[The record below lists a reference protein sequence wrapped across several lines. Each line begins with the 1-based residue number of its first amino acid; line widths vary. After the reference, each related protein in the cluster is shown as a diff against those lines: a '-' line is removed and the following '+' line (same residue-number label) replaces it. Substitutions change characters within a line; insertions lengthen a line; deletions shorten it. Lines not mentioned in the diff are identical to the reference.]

1 MVNNNKILTVSYGTF
16 SCTLEGFDDSFDM
29 MKEIAEYFR
38 TLAADDRYFG
48 AEPPKLDAEMLTQI
62 AQRDR
67 SRQIEA
73 RADESGTG
81 VVLRASSNQNASTP
95 ATPAAPVAKA
105 EEATVP
111 EAAED
116 VVQPTHQSPV
126 SAQQGGFAAF
136 PESTSVASAG
146 TGPDSIAAKLKRIRA
161 VVSRN
166 EAEQQADKADTEAA
180 TDTVETASG
189 EDAIYEEVA
198 TASDA
203 PDTELA
209 AIFDRID
216 AKSETDEPVT
226 SDGDAERRLTE
237 YDEDYEEDSAA
248 DDGRILAAL
257 AEQKAREPRV
267 EAQAETEEDPEPEI
281 VAEVEED
288 ENEEPDLDLSS
299 YFAEP
304 EPEEEVAIAEEP
316 ETDDAEPET
325 VEIAE
330 ETATDETPLAPADD
344 EENAAISRENARLVQ
359 LKRAE
364 IEAALAGRDAA
375 AETMSQDDDSDD
387 EPDMDLSTRAAART
401 DAAESDLSAE
411 DEADLMRELAA
422 LQDDLIG
429 ETEEPEAPEEPS
441 ATDET
446 DHVEAEEIETA
457 TQGLDNDVSRL
468 MAAAEEKMDAPE
480 YSTSRNT
487 YSRLRAA
494 VAAAQAERS
503 AGHDLND
510 DKGDDAYRQDLA
522 SVVRP
527 RRPDNNRPQRPERPA
542 SENRAA
548 PLKLVAEQR
557 IDIEQ
562 SEKSR
567 LPVRPRRIKTELL
580 DTPADGQS
588 EAFASYA
595 KQMGAKDLPQL
606 LEAAAAYLS
615 FVEGREEFSRPQLM
629 NKVRQL
635 PSIEFNREDGL
646 RSFGLLLREGKICK
660 NGGGRF
666 TASVDIGFRPAKRAA
681 G

>member
-73 RADESGTG
+73 RADEAGTG
-81 VVLRASSNQNASTP
+81 VILRATSHQNAPFPSSP
-95 ATPAAPVAKA
+95 EAPVAKA
-105 EEATVP
+105 DKT
-111 EAAED
+111 AED
-116 VVQPTHQSPV
+116 MVQPTQNSPV
-126 SAQQGGFAAF
+126 SAQQGAFAAF
-136 PESTSVASAG
+136 PESTSVASAS

-166 EAEQQADKADTEAA
+166 EAEQEAEKAETEAA
-180 TDTVETASG
+180 ADKVESASG

-198 TASDA
+198 TSSDA

-216 AKSETDEPVT
+216 AEGETEET
-226 SDGDAERRLTE
+226 ITADGDAERRLTE

-257 AEQKAREPRV
+257 AEQKSREPL
-267 EAQAETEEDPEPEI
+267 ADTEEDAEPEI
-281 VAEVEED
+281 VSED

-304 EPEEEVAIAEEP
+304 DEEEVALVEEM
-316 ETDDAEPET
+316 ESDEAEPDAAET
-325 VEIAE
+325 SGE
-330 ETATDETPLAPADD
+330 ATVDETPLSSADD
-344 EENAAISRENARLVQ
+344 EENAAISRENARRVE

-364 IEAALAGRDAA
+364 IAAALAGRDAA
-375 AETMSQDDDSDD
+375 AEAMSQENDSDD
-387 EPDMDLSTRAAART
+387 EPDMERYSPATKMT
-401 DAAESDLSAE
+401 GTESDLSAE

-429 ETEEPEAPEEPS
+429 ETEEPETPEEPT
-441 ATDET
+441 ATHKS
-446 DHVEAEEIETA
+446 DHVEMEETETA

-527 RRPDNNRPQRPERPA
+527 RRRDNNRSQRPERPV
-542 SENRAA
+542 SEKRAA

-562 SEKSR
+562 SENSR
-567 LPVRPRRIKTELL
+567 LPVRPRRITTELL
-580 DTPADGQS
+580 DTSADSQS

>member
-73 RADESGTG
+73 RADEAGTG
-81 VVLRASSNQNASTP
+81 VILRATSHQNAPVPSSP
-95 ATPAAPVAKA
+95 EAPVAKA
-105 EEATVP
+105 DET
-111 EAAED
+111 AED
-116 VVQPTHQSPV
+116 MVQPSQKSPV
-126 SAQQGGFAAF
+126 SAQQGAFAAF
-136 PESTSVASAG
+136 PESTSVASAS

-166 EAEQQADKADTEAA
+166 EAEQKAEKAETEAA
-180 TDTVETASG
+180 ADKVESASG

-198 TASDA
+198 TSSDA

-216 AKSETDEPVT
+216 AEGEAEETIT
-226 SDGDAERRLTE
+226 ADGDAERRLTE
-237 YDEDYEEDSAA
+237 YDEDYEEESAA

-257 AEQKAREPRV
+257 AEQKSREPLV
-267 EAQAETEEDPEPEI
+267 DTEEDAEPDI
-281 VAEVEED
+281 VSED

-304 EPEEEVAIAEEP
+304 DEEEEVALVEEM
-316 ETDDAEPET
+316 ETDDAEPDAAET
-325 VEIAE
+325 SDE
-330 ETATDETPLAPADD
+330 ATVDETPLSSADD
-344 EENAAISRENARLVQ
+344 EENAAISRENARRVE

-364 IEAALAGRDAA
+364 IAAALAGRDAA
-375 AETMSQDDDSDD
+375 AGAMSQDDDSDD
-387 EPDMDLSTRAAART
+387 EPDMERHSPATQMT
-401 DAAESDLSAE
+401 GTESDLSAE

-422 LQDDLIG
+422 LQEDLIG
-429 ETEEPEAPEEPS
+429 ETEAPETPEDTT
-441 ATDET
+441 ATDES
-446 DHVEAEEIETA
+446 DHVEMEETETA
-457 TQGLDNDVSRL
+457 THGLENDVSRL

-527 RRPDNNRPQRPERPA
+527 RRRDNNRSQRPERPA
-542 SENRAA
+542 GENRAA

-562 SEKSR
+562 SENSR
-567 LPVRPRRIKTELL
+567 LPVRPRRITTELL
-580 DTPADGQS
+580 DTSADSQS

>member
-73 RADESGTG
+73 RADEAGTG
-81 VVLRASSNQNASTP
+81 VILRATSHQNAPVPSSP
-95 ATPAAPVAKA
+95 EAPVAKA
-105 EEATVP
+105 DET
-111 EAAED
+111 AEGM
-116 VVQPTHQSPV
+116 VQPTQKSPV
-126 SAQQGGFAAF
+126 SAQQGAFATF
-136 PESTSVASAG
+136 PESTSVASAS

-166 EAEQQADKADTEAA
+166 EAEQQAEKAETEAA
-180 TDTVETASG
+180 ADKVESASG

-198 TASDA
+198 TSSDA

-216 AKSETDEPVT
+216 AEGETEET
-226 SDGDAERRLTE
+226 ITGDGDAERRLTE

-257 AEQKAREPRV
+257 AEQKSRETL
-267 EAQAETEEDPEPEI
+267 ADKEEDAEPEI
-281 VAEVEED
+281 VSED

-304 EPEEEVAIAEEP
+304 DEEEVALVEEM
-316 ETDDAEPET
+316 ESDDAEPDAAET
-325 VEIAE
+325 SGE
-330 ETATDETPLAPADD
+330 ATVDETPLSSADE
-344 EENAAISRENARLVQ
+344 EENAAISRENARRVE

-364 IEAALAGRDAA
+364 IAAALAGRDAA
-375 AETMSQDDDSDD
+375 TEAMSQDDDSDD
-387 EPDMDLSTRAAART
+387 EPDMELSSPATQMT
-401 DAAESDLSAE
+401 GTESDLSAE

-422 LQDDLIG
+422 LQDDLIA
-429 ETEEPEAPEEPS
+429 ETEETETREEPT
-441 ATDET
+441 ATDES
-446 DHVEAEEIETA
+446 DHVEMEETETA

-503 AGHDLND
+503 AGHDIND

-527 RRPDNNRPQRPERPA
+527 RRRDNNRSQRPERPA
-542 SENRAA
+542 RENRAA

-562 SEKSR
+562 TENSR
-567 LPVRPRRIKTELL
+567 LPVRPRRITTELL
-580 DTPADGQS
+580 DTSADSQS

>member
-81 VVLRASSNQNASTP
+81 VVLRASSRQNAPVP
-95 ATPAAPVAKA
+95 ATPAAPIAKA
-105 EEATVP
+105 EEAAVP

-116 VVQPTHQSPV
+116 VVQPTHKSPV

-209 AIFDRID
+209 AIFDQID
-216 AKSETDEPVT
+216 AENETEETVT
-226 SDGDAERRLTE
+226 ADGDAERRLTE

-248 DDGRILAAL
+248 DNGRILAAL

-304 EPEEEVAIAEEP
+304 ESEEEVAIAEEP

-325 VEIAE
+325 VETAE

-375 AETMSQDDDSDD
+375 AESMSQDDDSDD
-387 EPDMDLSTRAAART
+387 EPDMEPATTATPTAAT
-401 DAAESDLSAE
+401 ESDLSAE

-429 ETEEPEAPEEPS
+429 ETEQPEAPEEPA
-441 ATDET
+441 ATAET
-446 DHVEAEEIETA
+446 DHVEAEVAETA

-542 SENRAA
+542 SEPRIA

-646 RSFGLLLREGKICK
+646 RSFGMLLREGKICK